1 MDRRAFLTYASLV
14 SIGIVSILVAFSVQR
29 GSFQTLV
36 ALPGVGALFGV
47 IYQLLRDE
55 AAHHRQLELQKSQ
68 QNFVIGAASH
78 MANVA
83 FDKHVEFC
91 EKYMEELH
99 AALLTL
105 FREGPTR
112 LGIDHS
118 RKLLKLRE
126 EYAAWLTPDLMESLT
141 PFERALRRIG
151 AGEIYISN
159 TAGSAENEERRSRM
173 IEEVH
178 KSLLEVLDIKSAGE
192 VSEDHAVETV
202 KSAIRDILGIQEL
215 TAIRKALIVRAISAI
230 ERDA

>member
-1 MDRRAFLTYASLV
+1 MDRRAFLIYTVLI
-14 SIGIVSILVAFSVQR
+14 SIGVVSILVAFFVQ
-29 GSFQTLV
+29 GDSFQALV
-36 ALPGVGALFGV
+36 ALPGVGALLGV
-47 IYQLLRDE
+47 VYQLLRDE
-55 AAHHRQLELQKSQ
+55 AAHHRQLELQTSQ

-91 EKYMEELH
+91 EKYMKEVH

-118 RKLLKLRE
+118 RRLLKLRE
-126 EYAAWLTPDLMESLT
+126 EYAAWLTSDLIEDLT
-141 PFERALRRIG
+141 PFEITLRRIG
-151 AGEIYISN
+151 AGEIYISH
-159 TAGSAENEERRSRM
+159 TAGSADNAERRSRM

-178 KSLLEVLDIKSAGE
+178 KSFLEVLDIKSNGE
-192 VSEDHAVETV
+192 VSEDHAVEAV

-215 TAIRKALIVRAISAI
+215 TAIRKALIGRAVHAI
-230 ERDA
+230 ERGA